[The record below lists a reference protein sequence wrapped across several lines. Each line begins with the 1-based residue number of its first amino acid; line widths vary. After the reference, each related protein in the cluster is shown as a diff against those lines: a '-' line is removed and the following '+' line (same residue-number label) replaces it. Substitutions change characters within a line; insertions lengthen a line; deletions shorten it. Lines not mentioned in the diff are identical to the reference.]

1 MHDGGHHALAA
12 ETIERPEQHAV
23 EPALV
28 GIVEQGGELLAFF
41 GAFPAGL
48 LVDVLMNDLM
58 TSTGAPGPELAE
70 LVLRVL
76 AFVVG

>member
-1 MHDGGHHALAA
+1 
-12 ETIERPEQHAV
+12 
-23 EPALV
+23 V

-41 GAFPAGL
+41 GPLPAGL

-58 TSTGAPGPELAE
+58 TSIGTPGPELVE
-70 LVLRVL
+70 LVLGVL